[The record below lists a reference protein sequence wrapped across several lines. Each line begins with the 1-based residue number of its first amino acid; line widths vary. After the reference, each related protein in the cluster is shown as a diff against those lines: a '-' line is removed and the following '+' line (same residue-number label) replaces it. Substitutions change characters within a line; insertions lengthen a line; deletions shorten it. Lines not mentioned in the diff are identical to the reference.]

1 MKEIPDMR
9 FQGKT
14 VIITGSGQGIG
25 RAFARS
31 FAEEGATVVI
41 ADINE
46 QTAATVVDEITDAGG
61 SAEAAH
67 LDIGST
73 KSIIECVDTVADQH
87 GRIDALVNNAALFS
101 SLKMQSMFD
110 IDEDEWDLIF
120 RINTKGT
127 FLMAR
132 EVARVMKR
140 QHHGKIINM
149 SSGVVDNGRPNY
161 LHYLSS
167 KSALNGMT
175 RGMAT
180 ELGSFGINVNT
191 VSPHGI
197 ATEVPRETI
206 SPEQWEAM
214 VAEQPLHIQGNAES
228 MVGAVLFLASDGADF
243 VTGQTLHVN
252 GGIVYN

>member
-1 MKEIPDMR
+1 MQ
-9 FQGKT
+9 FQNKT
-14 VIITGSGQGIG
+14 VVVTGSGQGIG
-25 RAFARS
+25 RAFALG
-31 FAEEGATVVI
+31 FAEEGATVII
-41 ADINE
+41 ADINDE
-46 QTAATVVDEITDAGG
+46 KAAAVVEEIRQAGG
-61 SAEAAH
+61 AAEAIH
-67 LDIGST
+67 LDIGSEE
-73 KSIIECVDTVADQH
+73 SIVECVRTVAQNH

-101 SLKMQSMFD
+101 SLAMQSMFD
-110 IDEDEWDLIF
+110 IDAGEWDTIF

-132 EVARVMKR
+132 EVARVMR
-140 QHHGKIINM
+140 EQRSGKIINM

-180 ELGSFGINVNT
+180 ELGEYGINVNT

-206 SPEQWEAM
+206 SPEQWTAM
-214 VAEQPLHIQGNAES
+214 VAEQPLHVQGTAQS

-243 VTGQTLHVN
+243 ITGQTLHVN

>member
-1 MKEIPDMR
+1 MR

-25 RAFARS
+25 RAFALG

-46 QTAATVVDEITDAGG
+46 QTAAAVVDEIREAGG
-61 SAEAAH
+61 TAEAAH

-73 KSIIECVDTVADQH
+73 KSIVECVDAVADRH

-110 IDEDEWDLIF
+110 IDEREWDTIF

-140 QHHGKIINM
+140 QQHGKIINM

-214 VAEQPLHIQGNAES
+214 VAEQPLHIQGTAES

-243 VTGQTLHVN
+243 ITGQTLHVN